1 MLKKVINSAHIEFT
15 IVPIDPLLIKSGQ
28 ATIGG
33 TDMSFVRTY
42 KFGEKEQPFIPGSSI
57 KGMLRAYAEKI
68 CRTLAESK
76 IPVCLPYF
84 DRKNNNLTPDLK
96 AQVACGLRLN
106 SQDKDANKN
115 SKISSAEM
123 YKVSCPVCRLFGSHN
138 YIGRLATSDA
148 YLTKESERNHLLE
161 IRDGV
166 AIDRLTG
173 GAAARA
179 KYDFEV
185 LTKGNFETS
194 IDVRNFEL
202 WQLGLLGLVFRDMED
217 GLIRLGFGKSRGLGK
232 ITVTINDFKII
243 SYNKPMETL
252 SGIAAHCD
260 EQEKLS
266 YGLFEEPIRDA
277 DTLPLPQVERKGL
290 RYEYTITNSWK
301 NLLEPAVSDLV
312 KFIEIDT
319 WPNKIDAIITG
330 VN

>member
-1 MLKKVINSAHIEFT
+1 MLKKVINSAHIKFT

-68 CRTLAESK
+68 CRTLGGSK
-76 IPVCLPYF
+76 IPVCLPYL
-84 DRKNNNLTPDLK
+84 DNKKNNLSSDMKL
-96 AQVACGLRLN
+96 QVACGLRLN
-106 SQDKDANKN
+106 SQDKDTNKN
-115 SKISSAEM
+115 NKISSADM
-123 YKVSCPVCRLFGSHN
+123 YRVSCPACRLFGSHN

-148 YLTKESERNHLLE
+148 YLTGQHLLE
-161 IRDGV
+161 IRDGI

-173 GAAARA
+173 GTAA

-185 LTKGNFETS
+185 LTNGNFETS
-194 IDVRNFEL
+194 IDVRNFEF
-202 WQLGLLGLVFRDMED
+202 WQLGLLGLVLRDMED
-217 GLIRLGFGKSRGLGK
+217 GLIRIGFGKSRGLGK
-232 ITVTINDFKII
+232 IKITINDFKII
-243 SYNKPMETL
+243 SYNKPLATL

-260 EQEKLS
+260 DQEIQK
-266 YGLFEEPIRDA
+266 YGLFKEPNKDA
-277 DTLPLPQVERKGL
+277 DTPLPQTERNGL
-290 RYEYTITNSWK
+290 RYEYTITDSWK

-312 KFIEIDT
+312 AFIETDY
-319 WPNKIDAIITG
+319 WPKEIDAIITG

>member
-1 MLKKVINSAHIEFT
+1 MLKRIINSAHIDFT

-28 ATIGG
+28 ATVGG
-33 TDMSFVRTY
+33 TEMSFVRTY

-68 CRTLAESK
+68 CRTLGGSK
-76 IPVCLPYF
+76 IPVCLPYI
-84 DRKNNNLTPDLK
+84 DSNNKDLTPEEI
-96 AQVACGLRLN
+96 AQAACGLRVN
-106 SQDKDANKN
+106 PKNKDGFKN
-115 SKISSAEM
+115 RKTDSAKM
-123 YKVSCPVCRLFGSHN
+123 YNVSCPACRLFGSHN

-148 YLTKESERNHLLE
+148 YLTGQHLLE
-161 IRDGV
+161 IRDGI

-173 GAAARA
+173 GTAAGA

-232 ITVTINDFKII
+232 IKVTINDFKII
-243 SYNKPMETL
+243 SYNKPLATL
-252 SGIAAHCD
+252 SGIAAHCNN
-260 EQEKLS
+260 QEKLN
-266 YGLFEEPIRDA
+266 YGLFEERNRST
-277 DTLPLPQVERKGL
+277 DTPLPQAERKGL

-319 WPNKIDAIITG
+319 WPKKIDAIITG

>member
-68 CRTLAESK
+68 CRTLGGSK
-76 IPVCLPYF
+76 IPVCLPYI
-84 DRKNNNLTPDLK
+84 NNNKDLTLEET
-96 AQVACGLRLN
+96 AQAACGLRVN
-106 SQDKDANKN
+106 SKNKDGTKN

-123 YKVSCPVCRLFGSHN
+123 YRVSCPACRLFGSHN

-148 YLTKESERNHLLE
+148 YLTKESERNHLFE

-173 GAAARA
+173 GAAAGA

-232 ITVTINDFKII
+232 IKITINDFKII
-243 SYNKPMETL
+243 SYNKPLATL
-252 SGIAAHCD
+252 SGIAAHCNS
-260 EQEKLS
+260 QEKLN
-266 YGLFEEPIRDA
+266 YGLFEEPSRSA
-277 DTLPLPQVERKGL
+277 DTPLSQTERKGL

-319 WPNKIDAIITG
+319 WPKKIDAIITG

>member
-1 MLKKVINSAHIEFT
+1 MLKRIINSAHIKFT

-28 ATIGG
+28 ATVGG

-68 CRTLAESK
+68 CRTLGGTK
-76 IPVCLPYF
+76 IPVCLPYL
-84 DRKNNNLTPDLK
+84 DNKKNNLSLDMKL
-96 AQVACGLRLN
+96 QVACGLRLN
-106 SQDKDANKN
+106 SQDKDANKDR
-115 SKISSAEM
+115 KIGSAEM
-123 YKVSCPVCRLFGSHN
+123 YRVSCPACRLFGSHN

-148 YLTKESERNHLLE
+148 YLTKESEGQHRLE

-173 GAAARA
+173 GAAAGA

-185 LTKGNFETS
+185 LTKGDFETS

-232 ITVTINDFKII
+232 IKVTINDFKII
-243 SYNKPMETL
+243 SYNKPLATL

-260 EQEKLS
+260 NQEKLS
-266 YGLFEEPIRDA
+266 YGFFEEPNRGA
-277 DTLPLPQVERKGL
+277 GTPLPQAERNGL
-290 RYEYTITNSWK
+290 RYEYTITGPWK

-312 KFIEIDT
+312 TFIETDN
-319 WPNKIDAIITG
+319 WPKKIDAIITG